1 MSNINL
7 NLAKHQEK
15 IYVNKD
21 LYGEDKVIYIDTT
34 DDGILLRARD
44 SIRRMT
50 AAMHLIRQAE
60 ADLSSRER
68 KGEDV
73 TEERLDEREKTEK
86 LIRDQIDY
94 IFGYPVSEVVFG
106 STSVVAPYED
116 TTYVEAFLNA
126 IMPVIAEKLQEAC
139 EASNKRVAAYT
150 EKYDKK

>member
-44 SIRRMT
+44 SVRRMT
-50 AAMHLIRQAE
+50 AAMQLIRQAE
-60 ADLSSRER
+60 ADLSDRER

-106 STSVVAPYED
+106 
-116 TTYVEAFLNA
+116 
-126 IMPVIAEKLQEAC
+126 
-139 EASNKRVAAYT
+139 
-150 EKYDKK
+150 